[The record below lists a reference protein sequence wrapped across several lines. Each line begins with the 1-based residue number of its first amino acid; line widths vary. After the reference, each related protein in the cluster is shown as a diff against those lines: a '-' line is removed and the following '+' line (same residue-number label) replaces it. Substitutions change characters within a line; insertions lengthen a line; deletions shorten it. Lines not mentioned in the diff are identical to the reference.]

1 VKDFVNELSERL
13 DIKRTELVEKD
24 VIIQKLLI
32 GLYQN
37 DFSRNLVFK
46 GGTCLIK
53 CYLDYFRFSEDIDFT
68 WRDQSVFEDKSQT
81 TIRKTISGYV
91 DELGKLLVNMSEKQ
105 GLDFVLDKNDRNYV
119 EFGGGNKT
127 VTYKI
132 WFESEIL
139 KTRSFVKIQI
149 NFIEKIIFDVIE
161 KKVNCLLSG
170 KTDKELQ
177 ALFPEDYDA
186 YAKDISLYV
195 YDVKEILCEKV
206 RAILTRRGLKARDF
220 VDIYLICNHFKLSVV
235 DFRDI
240 VLDKTRFMLV
250 QYEKYRR
257 NLEEK
262 RRLIDSGEIF
272 QWGDERNLLLID
284 IGEKGFYSFVRDFEK
299 FLKDVLGRL

>member
-1 VKDFVNELSERL
+1 
-13 DIKRTELVEKD
+13 VEKD